1 YIHNAHGDITA
12 LTDGMGEVVNRYSY
26 DAFGNISDC
35 VETVDNRFKYSG
47 EVHDSV
53 TGQYY
58 LRARYYNPSIGRFM
72 QEDTFRGDGLN
83 LYTYVANNPIK
94 YIDPTGHC
102 KEGVDFSEVYDSILG
117 NNPNDILRTMMG
129 LDWTSDDF
137 KNCFK
142 NVDKRYGH
150 TIRQTP
156 YSGPTITALKTDPIT
171 EAAREEVRFLLD
183 EILDE
188 FHYSWPDSYRI
199 GDYTWSAEYRKRYQE
214 EVSEKNSIAF
224 YFGALDIIN
233 TIKESY
239 EIISETSGGVDP
251 YVTLVGTVIYT
262 GMNVMWNEEPGI
274 ADFPDFLG
282 INSYMD
288 KKIAK
293 AYEKSQ
299 FIDNSSYK
307 YLVYGDQFLWMKGPR
322 QKFIDAITSIQQDI
336 IKEPRS
342 PYNLSEYNDAYNH
355 ALFKY
360 LDTIKNMNINY
371 EESVSL
377 MKFDLSNIDNKYK

>member
-1 YIHNAHGDITA
+1 MNFT
-12 LTDGMGEVVNRYSY
+12 
-26 DAFGNISDC
+26 
-35 VETVDNRFKYSG
+35 TVG
-47 EVHDSV
+47 QILIELV
-53 TGQYY
+53 T
-58 LRARYYNPSIGRFM
+58 
-72 QEDTFRGDGLN
+72 
-83 LYTYVANNPIK
+83 
-94 YIDPTGHC
+94 
-102 KEGVDFSEVYDSILG
+102 ILG
-117 NNPNDILRTMMG
+117 VQNIEKDI
-129 LDWTSDDF
+129 
-137 KNCFK
+137 
-142 NVDKRYGH
+142 KRK
-150 TIRQTP
+150 
-156 YSGPTITALKTDPIT
+156 LVK
-171 EAAREEVRFLLD
+171 
-183 EILDE
+183 
-188 FHYSWPDSYRI
+188 
-199 GDYTWSAEYRKRYQE
+199 
-214 EVSEKNSIAF
+214 KNSIAF